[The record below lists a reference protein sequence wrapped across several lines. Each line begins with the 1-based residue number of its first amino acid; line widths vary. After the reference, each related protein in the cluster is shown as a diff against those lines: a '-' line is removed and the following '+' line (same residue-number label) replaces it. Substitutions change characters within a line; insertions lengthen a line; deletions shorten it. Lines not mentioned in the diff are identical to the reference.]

1 MLLYIKNSG
10 DNLLYAMCDG
20 VVKTSI
26 NEKGEFCLYTNKKAR
41 FDELNNNIILDK
53 LRDCLAKFKDMPL
66 LILFEEP
73 LDKNK
78 ESIDFLKSKFGDKL
92 VVK

>member
-1 MLLYIKNSG
+1 MLLSIKKSG

-26 NEKGEFCLYTNKKAR
+26 NEKGEFCLHTCKKAR
-41 FDELNNNIILDK
+41 YDELNDVVI
-53 LRDCLAKFKDMPL
+53 LAKLKEFLSMFSQMSL
-66 LILFEEP
+66 VVVFEEP
-73 LDKNK
+73 VDKNQ

-92 VVK
+92 VVL